1 MAETFTYQNI
11 NTGMLTQT
19 KLGAYTRESVEE
31 AFEIIQDYAKDLET
45 KLKAAEERA
54 DSNENDADLFRTL
67 RDELKDNIAK
77 AETAYND
84 TVKEAKKDIGKRLA
98 EAKKSVDNSKAEAE
112 KIISDANIE
121 AGEIIAK
128 ANEDVVD
135 AKNEASRII
144 DTAKA
149 EAEAITSKAKLAHD
163 TKLGEARVKSDGII
177 SKAKEEA
184 NTLLQTAE
192 TESEQLLNKARE
204 EADNITS
211 TASTEAGKVIE
222 QTKLLEKANTETRT
236 KLLNAVNATV
246 NEAVTLFSDSNI
258 LLNQLKE
265 DAQTQL
271 ALSESDNTTSAV
283 DVPSESQV
291 PVHSETPEQQ
301 KALAESQ
308 KASAEA
314 SEAIKDAAVKSTG
327 KSKDEGGLD
336 QAKSFL
342 NTLS

>member
-1 MAETFTYQNI
+1 MAQTFTYQEI
-11 NTGMLTQT
+11 NTNGLTQT
-19 KLGAYTRESVEE
+19 KLGNGFTAESVEE
-31 AFEIIQDYAKDLET
+31 RFEIIQDYVKDLED
-45 KLKAAEERA
+45 KLKAAEKRA
-54 DSNENDADLFRTL
+54 DSNENDAELFRTL
-67 RDELKDNIAK
+67 RDELKANISK

-98 EAKKSVDNSKAEAE
+98 EARKSVDNSKTEAE

-128 ANEDVVD
+128 ANADVVE

-222 QTKLLEKANTETRT
+222 QTKLLETANKETRT

-265 DAQTQL
+265 DAQAQL
-271 ALSESDNTTSAV
+271 ALSESDNATSEV
-283 DVPSESQV
+283 EVPSESQA
-291 PVHSETPEQQ
+291 PVHSETPELQ

-308 KASAEA
+308 KVSDEA
-314 SEAIKDAAVKSTG
+314 GEAIKDAVAKSVD
-327 KSKDEGGLD
+327 KDKGSLD

-342 NTLS
+342 NTLG